1 MTSNVVYAEA
11 QNDGRDW
18 WAVVYASDHT
28 TQLVSRGPYKDKS
41 AAEHAAVMVAEKL
54 AEHVQG
60 LEFRLSET
68 KELKQWD
75 E

>member
-1 MTSNVVYAEA
+1 MNVVYAEA